1 MKPEPTYL
9 ERMDDFRQRYAELRT
24 RSYDCVDRIVLNAYH
39 PLGHKPGGFR
49 AWWRRCTTTTTTA
62 STPKTTS
69 MLARTRT
76 GNRGAITGQFVST
89 AIAARHPNTT
99 ITEAKLPGGDAP

>member
-49 AWWRRCTTTTTTA
+49 AWWRRWHHDNDYCLD
-62 STPKTTS
+62 PQDHINVGPDED
-69 MLARTRT
+69 RQP
-76 GNRGAITGQFVST
+76 G
-89 AIAARHPNTT
+89 RHHRSVRKHRHRCSSP
-99 ITEAKLPGGDAP
+99 EHDHHRS